1 MKKIFFFTV
10 SILSFLIISIVT
22 ILSTVGYE
30 TNRFNELISKQIIEN
45 NKEISVKLQK
55 IKFKFD
61 VKKIKLYL
69 ETKDPYLV
77 YQNVQIPIQEVK
89 TYINF
94 LSIINSTPK
103 IDKLSI
109 SLNKIDINQLK
120 KLIIKTKP
128 SNLNSFILN
137 NVKSGEIL
145 TNIEFFFTENL
156 RLQNFIARGKVAKMN
171 AEFLKKLN
179 IENTSFSFFA
189 DDSDILIKDINSKMD
204 GIIIKRGN
212 LQISKG
218 DNIVVTS
225 DFNSEIKLNS
235 KNINT
240 YLPLISDLKLSNK
253 NNKLIGE
260 IDSFLNLTFDKT
272 FKLVDYKN
280 TNKGKVKELLFV
292 FNKPIENL
300 FIDKQISNLYLKD
313 TVFDAKYSFDNKNE
327 LNVSGNYSIDD
338 KNYQKF
344 NVKNIFEKNS
354 LDMVLSL
361 DTNQKIKIDV
371 INFEK
376 EINKDA
382 KINLDLNFNKKNSII
397 NIKQFDYLENKNTI
411 IIKNLKIKKNKF
423 LSLEKLKIKTYQQSD
438 LKNDFDLSFKKKIII
453 KGKRYDARNL
463 NKYFS
468 KKLKTNYFKNINA
481 NIDIDFNK
489 IETPL
494 SEKLLNFKLLGMIE
508 KGKFNKISS
517 KGDFGNNKYL
527 DISMRSD
534 EKNKKKYLEIYSDLP
549 QPLLSEYNF
558 FKGLNGGVLNY
569 SSVIEEKSSTSK
581 MVIDNFKVIN
591 APGVVKLLSLA
602 DFGGLVDLAEGEGL
616 SFDKMEMNLSTSKGL
631 TRIDELYAV
640 GPSISVLMEGYKEDN
655 GLTSLRGTLVPAKN
669 LNKLLSKI
677 PVIGKIIIP
686 DEIGEGLFGVSFKM
700 KGMPG
705 EIKTSI
711 NPVKSLTPRF
721 ITRALE
727 KNKNSK

>member
-313 TVFDAKYSFDNKNE
+313 TVFDAKCSFDNKNE

-397 NIKQFDYLENKNTI
+397 NIKQLDYLENKNAI

>member
-397 NIKQFDYLENKNTI
+397 NIKQLDYLENKNAI